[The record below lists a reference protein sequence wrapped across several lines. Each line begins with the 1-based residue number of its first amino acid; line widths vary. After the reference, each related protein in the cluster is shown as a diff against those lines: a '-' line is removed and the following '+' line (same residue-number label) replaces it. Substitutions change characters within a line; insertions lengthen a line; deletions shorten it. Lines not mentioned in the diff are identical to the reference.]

1 MKVFED
7 TTGRDLSQ
15 FKLWYSQSGTP
26 RLSVSEDYADG
37 TYTLTFKQHT
47 PPTPGQDVKDPK
59 VIPIAVGLLN
69 PNGDEVVETQV
80 LEMDQA
86 EQSFAFE
93 GLASKPTPSILRGFS
108 APVVLDREVSREEQA
123 FLLAHDTDPFNRWEA
138 NRTLNRNSMIDMIK
152 NGSDPDEAWL
162 AGLEKVIRDDSL
174 DPDYRQLMLSG
185 PSQSE
190 LAQVLF
196 DQGVIPDPD
205 AIWDAAER
213 LRQHMAQKWHGW
225 LGDLAARMTVD
236 APYRPDADQT
246 GKRAL
251 SGALLSLISRLDGGA
266 AAQAQFETADNM
278 TLQLSALTHLIRAG
292 KGDAAVEAFYDQWQH
307 DRLVMDKWFGLQVG
321 ASDPS
326 ETVDVARR
334 LTEHASFDWT
344 NPNRFRAVMGVL
356 AGHHAGFHRKD
367 GSGYAFLADWLIKLD
382 DKNPQT
388 TARMCSAF
396 QTWRRYDSERK
407 ALIRA
412 QLERIMGKDN
422 LSRDTSEMVSR
433 ILG

>member
-1 MKVFED
+1 M
-7 TTGRDLSQ
+7 
-15 FKLWYSQSGTP
+15 
-26 RLSVSEDYADG
+26 
-37 TYTLTFKQHT
+37 
-47 PPTPGQDVKDPK
+47 
-59 VIPIAVGLLN
+59 
-69 PNGDEVVETQV
+69 
-80 LEMDQA
+80 
-86 EQSFAFE
+86 
-93 GLASKPTPSILRGFS
+93 
-108 APVVLDREVSREEQA
+108 
-123 FLLAHDTDPFNRWEA
+123 
-138 NRTLNRNSMIDMIK
+138 
-152 NGSDPDEAWL
+152 
-162 AGLEKVIRDDSL
+162 
-174 DPDYRQLMLSG
+174 
-185 PSQSE
+185 
-190 LAQVLF
+190 
-196 DQGVIPDPD
+196 
-205 AIWDAAER
+205 
-213 LRQHMAQKWHGW
+213 
-225 LGDLAARMTVD
+225 
-236 APYRPDADQT
+236 
-246 GKRAL
+246 